1 MSRRCADCEYY
12 AMIEGTPEFGECR
25 INPPIV
31 LERIMLDMRQTAP
44 VKLDVSLT
52 ACFEESGGDDI
63 TMPPGVWPM
72 VEQDEWC
79 GDFSKQHGE
88 TIRVS
93 QPQPPTGEP

>member
-1 MSRRCADCEYY
+1 MKRCADCEYY
-12 AMIEGTPEFGECR
+12 APVDGTPEFGECR

-44 VKLDVSLT
+44 VKLNLGLGLSST
-52 ACFEESGGDDI
+52 FEEGENNI

-79 GDFSKQHGE
+79 GDFSSQAGE
-88 TIRVS
+88 L
-93 QPQPPTGEP
+93 